1 MNYLGID
8 YGDKFVGLALA
19 NSDLKLAV
27 PLALV
32 KNPGLEELLEKFKK
46 IIKDYQIGEIVIGW
60 PVWHNDQQLK
70 EVEKFKDNLATIFP
84 MEKIKVADETLTSKM
99 ADQLMS
105 ETKKRGAGRQDDVAA
120 MLILQAYLDD
130 LCCN

>member
-27 PLALV
+27 PLALL
-32 KNPGLEELLEKFKK
+32 KNTGLEELFDKLSK
-46 IIKDYQIGEIVIGW
+46 ILKDYQINEIVLGW

-70 EVEKFKDNLATIFP
+70 EVEKFKDNLAMIFP
-84 MEKIKVADETLTSKM
+84 VDKIKLADETLTSKM

-105 ETKKRGAGRQDDVAA
+105 EHKKRDNNRQDDVAA

>member
-27 PLALV
+27 PLALME
-32 KNPGLEELLEKFKK
+32 NSGMEELLNKLAKV
-46 IIKDYQIGEIVIGW
+46 IKDYQINEIVLGW
-60 PVWHNDQQLK
+60 PQWHNDQQSK
-70 EVEKFKDNLATIFP
+70 QVELFKTSLATIFP
-84 MEKIKVADETLTSKM
+84 VENIKLADESLTSKM
-99 ADQLMS
+99 ADQLLA
-105 ETKKRGAGRQDDVAA
+105 EQKKRAGSRQDDVAA
-120 MLILQAYLDD
+120 MLILQAYLDE